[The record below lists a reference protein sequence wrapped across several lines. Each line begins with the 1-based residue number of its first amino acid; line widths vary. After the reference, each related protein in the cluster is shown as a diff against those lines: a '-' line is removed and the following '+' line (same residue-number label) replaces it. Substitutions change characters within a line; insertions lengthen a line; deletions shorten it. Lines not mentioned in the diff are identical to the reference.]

1 MDRADLRDELKA
13 EVDDVWA
20 ETIRHLPL
28 SGGQPDVDRNP
39 VEIFAPLRTGDRE
52 AEHPNFGRGNTSRS
66 GVAADGGYLRIDR
79 TTYPGLVIRQGDKI
93 VALDRIGEPV
103 FEVRNVDDRSHL
115 RLICELG
122 DSN

>member
-1 MDRADLRDELKA
+1 MRDELKA
-13 EVDDVWA
+13 EVDDVMA

-28 SGGQPDVDRNP
+28 FRGQQDTDRDP
-39 VEIFAPLRTGDRE
+39 VEFFAPLRTGDRE
-52 AEHPNFGRGNTSRS
+52 GQYPSFGRGNTSRS

-79 TTYPGLVIRQGDKI
+79 TTFPDLVIRQGDKI
-93 VALDRIGEPV
+93 VALDRLSEPV
-103 FEVRNVDDRSHL
+103 FEILHVDDRSHL